1 MYQAWPE
8 VEAEVVVAVA
18 ALVAVASHTA
28 APTVE
33 EVFVVEAVDM
43 RLTSALQSWIRCRSH
58 RCGSSWRG
66 GHRGIYAGIHML
78 EWHIHDSDITS
89 LSAVHGRGFG
99 VEGV

>member
-8 VEAEVVVAVA
+8 VEAGVVVAAA

-33 EVFVVEAVDM
+33 VVFVVEAVDL
-43 RLTSALQSWIRCRSH
+43 RLTNVLHASH
-58 RCGSSWRG
+58 VAIGISGRG
-66 GHRGIYAGIHML
+66 GRTGIHML
-78 EWHIHDSDITS
+78 ERHIHDSDIT
-89 LSAVHGRGFG
+89 LSFCCVHGRGFG

>member
-1 MYQAWPE
+1 M
-8 VEAEVVVAVA
+8 VAVA

-33 EVFVVEAVDM
+33 AVFVVEAVDM
-43 RLTSALQSWIRCRSH
+43 RLTSALQLFGKIACH
-58 RCGSSWRG
+58 VDVGLSWRG
-66 GHRGIYAGIHML
+66 RTGMHML

-89 LSAVHGRGFG
+89 LSTIHGRGFG